1 MAIAAKPRIP
11 STDGAAI
18 QVHPAIHA
26 ATVPTSTDVMAK
38 PASPSRPARRD
49 DVTTDLLEMGSN
61 MQANRLALRSS
72 QGG

>member
-1 MAIAAKPRIP
+1 MAIAARPRIP

-49 DVTTDLLEMGSN
+49 DITTDFLEMGSN
-61 MQANRLALRSS
+61 MQANRLALRRFP
-72 QGG
+72 GG

>member
-1 MAIAAKPRIP
+1 MAIAAKPRTP

-49 DVTTDLLEMGSN
+49 DITTDFLEMGSN
-61 MQANRLALRSS
+61 MQANRLALRRFP
-72 QGG
+72 GG